1 MATTVRLTR
10 AVPGLQTPAASWEQ
24 PFDMLRACHER
35 VFRMLE
41 LLGKLQAHVAQ
52 NGADAT
58 AAQAATDVMRYFDQ
72 AAPLHHLDEE
82 EQVFPIALA
91 QGSGAVQAAVMALQ
105 HDHGAMAEEWASLR
119 AVLQAWT
126 DPAAAQALRSPQSS
140 QTLALSAFAD
150 RYRAHI
156 AVEESVVYPCVE
168 ALLAP
173 QALEALGRAMGQRRG
188 AVG

>member
-1 MATTVRLTR
+1 MATTVRFSRT
-10 AVPGLQTPAASWEQ
+10 VPGLQTPAASWEQ

-35 VFRMLE
+35 VFRMLD
-41 LLGKLQAHVAQ
+41 LLAKLQGHVAQ
-52 NGADAT
+52 HGADTT

-91 QGSGAVQAAVMALQ
+91 QGSGAVQAAVRELQ
-105 HDHGAMAEEWASLR
+105 HDHGAMAEAWAALR
-119 AVLQAWT
+119 AVLQAWA
-126 DPAAAQALRSPQSS
+126 DPAASLVLRSPQSS

-173 QALEALGRAMGQRRG
+173 QSLEAMGRAMGQRRG